1 MIKTSL
7 LRYAA
12 IGKATVSMAGFA
24 AASTVQIGT
33 TGAASNQQ
41 VRLNNSTD
49 VSSFN
54 DNNVGAANFNAQGA
68 ASGSV
73 SADKNTSLMG
83 GVGSGAAINSY
94 GTQTAATVT
103 NGSMGAAM
111 AGSMGAGAGD
121 SVGVGLNLTG
131 ADSNNQV
138 SVDNNRSIEMT
149 NLNDVQVSNTNIQ
162 SAQSGNV
169 SADKN
174 TTVGGLTS
182 GPATNTGSTVTT
194 LNVSN

>member
-12 IGKATVSMAGFA
+12 IGMATVSMAGFA

-33 TGAASNQQ
+33 TGADSNQQ

-49 VSSFN
+49 VSSLN

-68 ASGSV
+68 ASGPV
-73 SADKNTSLMG
+73 SANKNTSIMG
-83 GVGSGAAINSY
+83 GVGSGAAVNNY
-94 GTQTAATVT
+94 ATQTTANVT
-103 NGSMGAAM
+103 NGSMGAGLSAD
-111 AGSMGAGAGD
+111 MGAGAAD
-121 SVGVGLNLTG
+121 PVDVGLNLTG

-149 NLNDVQVSNTNIQ
+149 NFNDVQVSNTNIQ
-162 SAQSGNV
+162 SAQSGPV
-169 SADKN
+169 SANKN
-174 TTVGGLTS
+174 TTVGGLAS
-182 GPATNTGSTVTT
+182 GPATNTGSTVTS
-194 LNVSN
+194 LSISN